1 MLPLLSRVGL
11 NGMADRFPSELSGG
25 QQQRVAIARAIV
37 SEPALVL
44 ADEPTANLD
53 SATSEALLALM
64 AELNE
69 ERRVTFLFSTHD
81 PGSCDAPGAWW
92 SSATARWSVMAFRLR
107 HGTTVPR
114 EGVALLML
122 VLAGPAAA
130 RPGEDGDPLQVVGS
144 VRTITAATVNHGSL
158 LMAGP
163 DGTVHDGDGL
173 GVALARI
180 EAVARPLPGLTAD
193 LHLVQAVSFSSAGA
207 GTGLGM
213 SPAVT
218 RYRVLAP
225 GFSEARPPAAT
236 ADLVVDRA
244 AVTWRGPWAGL
255 TLGRRPITFGKAH
268 FWNALDVFHPFAAS
282 AFDRDYKPGVD
293 AARVNVR
300 LGEASGLTV
309 VGAAGRRDGVA
320 PPEPPG
326 IDRRRYSTGTR
337 ASRGGTSPPRS
348 KGPRWLAR
356 GRRRG
361 RHARIARRAGGGR
374 RLPAGGQRPAAA
386 QPHRR
391 GRRGTPL
398 RVRPGGGR
406 RGAVPG
412 CGPARYAVPTPG
424 ASAAGTAPPRRAR

>member
-1 MLPLLSRVGL
+1 
-11 NGMADRFPSELSGG
+11 
-25 QQQRVAIARAIV
+25 
-37 SEPALVL
+37 
-44 ADEPTANLD
+44 
-53 SATSEALLALM
+53 
-64 AELNE
+64 
-69 ERRVTFLFSTHD
+69 
-81 PGSCDAPGAWW
+81 
-92 SSATARWSVMAFRLR
+92 MAFRLR

-207 GTGLGM
+207 GTGLGV

-255 TLGRRPITFGKAH
+255 TLGRQPITFGKAH

-293 AARVNVR
+293 AARVDVR

-320 PPEPPG
+320 PPG
-326 IDRRRYSTGTR
+326 
-337 ASRGGTSPPRS
+337 ASWYGSAALLHGYTSLSGCDLSAQGGKVHGGWHAGAAAAATLGSLDARVEGAVFLPEGNDPQPRS
-348 KGPRWLAR
+348 LTAVAGAGHRFGSGLVVDGEVLYQGAARRGTLSQRLALQQQGR
-356 GRRRG
+356 LLQASPLVAGVFAERDLTALLHGSLGLLWSAEDGSASALPGLVYSLSNEADLVAGALIGAGRRR
-361 RHARIARRAGGGR
+361 
-374 RLPAGGQRPAAA
+374 L
-386 QPHRR
+386 
-391 GRRGTPL
+391 
-398 RVRPGGGR
+398 
-406 RGAVPG
+406 
-412 CGPARYAVPTPG
+412 
-424 ASAAGTAPPRRAR
+424 AGTEPASEFGAAPDVVYVEFKAYF